1 MGKYFGKHDL
11 ETGAE
16 LKIIRE
22 VKTSYGTLHFGEL
35 VTLLE
40 VTHFPTTYSVKD
52 RNGQTWMV
60 RTFDV
65 EEVPLD

>member
-1 MGKYFGKHDL
+1 MGKYIGKHDL
-11 ETGAE
+11 ETGAA
-16 LKIIRE
+16 LKIIHE
-22 VKTSYGTLHFGEL
+22 VETSYGTLHSGEL
-35 VTLLE
+35 VTLLQ